1 MVRCWVLRSL
11 RRIKHSSW
19 AYSRE
24 PRGLLEGRI
33 NDKLIELGVQEALGQ
48 LGLKLRTERPRQH
61 SVGLGLQSA
70 SRCTFEQLLCIALA
84 RSQWETRVQEL
95 CPLSTLLLLLL

>member
-1 MVRCWVLRSL
+1 MLGIEKFKKNQAFL
-11 RRIKHSSW
+11 LGLEF
-19 AYSRE
+19 RE
-24 PRGLLEGRI
+24 PWGLLEGRI
-33 NDKLIELGVQEALGQ
+33 NDKLIELGVQKALGQ